1 MKRITKA
8 LCTAGLAAGLAAV
21 APPALADSPGSESPG
36 ATPQVIN
43 GTPATVDEFPFII
56 SQHRTGGARETEQSC
71 TGSVVAKRAVLIAAH
86 CKFAQGEP
94 KYLIYGRDDLA
105 NTGEGTRIE
114 IAEYRVHPDYN
125 PNDGWRTG
133 HDVAV
138 IFTETDIPT
147 PEGMVYP
154 EIADSGDSLPLGTEG
169 TTIGYGM
176 TDKDDNERN
185 TQLYKTTLPTVD
197 GQNCKNINFQYD
209 PRYMMCSG
217 YGDGRT
223 GLCRG
228 DSGGPWLHNGKIYGV
243 FSWLRTDCASYDA
256 HARMHGVLGDW
267 ANEQLGNEPP
277 DDPPGEGEEP
287 TASFTVQCQGLDCS
301 FDGTRS
307 TDPDGT
313 IASYAWNFGDGTT
326 GNGPTTTHTYPSQTN
341 NYTATLTVT
350 DNNGNTATTNRT
362 IQCWSFSTNQGF
374 CFSS

>member
-8 LCTAGLAAGLAAV
+8 LCTAGLAIGLASI
-21 APPALADSPGSESPG
+21 APPALADPPGSESPG

-43 GTPATVDEFPFII
+43 GTPATVSEFPFII
-56 SQHRTGGARETEQSC
+56 SQHRTGGARDAEQSC
-71 TGSVVAKRAVLIAAH
+71 TGSVVAERAVLIAAH

-114 IAEYRVHPDYN
+114 IEEYRVHPDYN

-147 PEGMVYP
+147 PEGMAYP

-169 TTIGYGM
+169 TTVGYGM

-185 TQLYKTTLPTVD
+185 TRLYKTTLPTVE
-197 GQNCKNINFQYD
+197 GQNCKNINFHYD

-228 DSGGPWLHNGKIYGV
+228 DSGGPWLHDGRIYGV

-256 HARMHGVLGDW
+256 HARMHSVLGDW
-267 ANEQLGNEPP
+267 ANEQIGDSP
-277 DDPPGEGEEP
+277 DPPGEGEEP
-287 TASFTVQCQGLDCS
+287 TASFTVNCQSLDCA
-301 FDGTRS
+301 FDATAS

-313 IASYAWNFGDGTT
+313 ITTYAWNFGDGTT
-326 GNGPTTTHTYPSQTN
+326 GNGTTTTHTYPSQTDT
-341 NYTATLTVT
+341 YTATLTVT

-362 IQCWSFSTNQGF
+362 IQCWAFGTSQGF